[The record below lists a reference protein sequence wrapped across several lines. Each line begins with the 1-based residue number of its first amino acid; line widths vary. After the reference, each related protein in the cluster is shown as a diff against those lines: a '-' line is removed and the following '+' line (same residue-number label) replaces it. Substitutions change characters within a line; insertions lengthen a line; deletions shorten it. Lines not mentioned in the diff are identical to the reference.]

1 MAGPPFMSFYSCD
14 RIEDETKLR
23 NSRYIVNKRNLKVKF
38 KWIENDFDRREIDYK
53 TIIVNGETNVKVYP
67 MITQKLKP
75 GVYKLFLYYSVDDNI
90 FEKTSDHAF
99 SGLLLSNKIDLI
111 VK

>member
-1 MAGPPFMSFYSCD
+1 MSFYSCD
-14 RIEDETKLR
+14 RIEDEIKLQ

-38 KWIENDFDRREIDYK
+38 KWIEDDLERREIDYK
-53 TIIVNGETNVKVYP
+53 TIIDNGETNVKVFP
-67 MITQKLKP
+67 MITKKLEP
-75 GVYKLFLYYSVDDNI
+75 GKYKLFLYYSVEDSL
-90 FEKTSDHAF
+90 FKKTSDHAF